1 MDFAFQA
8 ERSFLMVTGIRS
20 YNNSKQFLQLQSNK
34 LVLKLLGA
42 RQNNLK
48 DIYIANQNPTYG
60 IYTKQAE
67 KDASFSST
75 ILDAINFGYASS
87 KESATSFT
95 YGGVEYLKSE
105 IPDVDESRCS
115 EIKANNNEIV
125 FNVGSYYKFTDKNGE
140 THVLSCA
147 YDCLSQPYSETS
159 TGKQNDT
166 SYQVGKFWNLLSM
179 NGTYM
184 SLYYSTEVQRK
195 LLNDAGITEGFFSVR
210 VGTHKQ
216 EYYYTNDKAGAT
228 VSKTHYDETYNMF
241 MNRKGILDEFAVGSV
256 FKIGGKEYILDENK
270 KLDIPYGADIYDIE
284 YPPKE
289 SAQRNEGSY
298 CDADRTGEQT
308 DQGDI

>member
-48 DIYIANQNPTYG
+48 DIYIANQSPTYE

-147 YDCLSQPYSETS
+147 YDRLSQPYSETS

-166 SYQVGKFWNLLSM
+166 SYQVSKFWNMLSK

-184 SLYYSTEVQRK
+184 SLYYSHDEQRK
-195 LLNDAGITEGFFSVR
+195 LLNDAGITEGFFSVQ

-216 EYYYTNDKAGAT
+216 EYYYSNGIAGVA
-228 VSKTHYDETYNMF
+228 VSKTRYDETYNF
-241 MNRKGILDEFAVGSV
+241 YMNRKGVWDDYAVGSV
-256 FKIGGKEYILDENK
+256 FEIGGKDYILDENK
-270 KLDIPYGADIYDIE
+270 KLDIPYGVDIFDMK
-284 YPPKE
+284 YPRKE
-289 SAQRNEGSY
+289 SAQSNEG
-298 CDADRTGEQT
+298 
-308 DQGDI
+308 